1 MSTFMMAVAAPR
13 IKSFFA
19 PVPRLCRHSRAA
31 ALQTKVP
38 SGQRFRLVCT
48 FLTRPLGLFELKAKK
63 SAVLLFQYNFV
74 TPSPSHFREKPYILA
89 ETKGYCLFRKQG
101 NQSREGAHA
110 RFQRSAMSSGVETV
124 QVFILAENRLL
135 REALTRILNKKSDIH
150 VVGASAFSPVV
161 VQEIRSAAPD
171 VLLSDSTAV
180 ALSELQLVSEAR
192 AVVPGLKVVMI
203 GMDAD
208 QETFLRAVR
217 DGVVGY
223 VLKDASAMEV
233 ASAVRSVAS
242 GEAVCPPSLCAA
254 LFNKVS
260 EQLTQPA
267 SFIIRHNLGLTR
279 REQQLV
285 QMIGRGLT
293 NKEIAAQL
301 NLSEQTI
308 KNHIH
313 RMLRKLGASDRL
325 DAVEVCRMPGA
336 VA

>member
-1 MSTFMMAVAAPR
+1 MS
-13 IKSFFA
+13 I
-19 PVPRLCRHSRAA
+19 
-31 ALQTKVP
+31 
-38 SGQRFRLVCT
+38 
-48 FLTRPLGLFELKAKK
+48 
-63 SAVLLFQYNFV
+63 
-74 TPSPSHFREKPYILA
+74 
-89 ETKGYCLFRKQG
+89 
-101 NQSREGAHA
+101 
-110 RFQRSAMSSGVETV
+110 GVETV

-135 REALTRILNKKSDIH
+135 REALARILSKKSDIR
-150 VVGASAFSPVV
+150 VVGASPFSPSVV
-161 VQEIRSAAPD
+161 RDIRATAPD
-171 VLLSDSTAV
+171 VLLSDSAAV
-180 ALSELQLVSEAR
+180 ALSELQLVSEVR
-192 AVVPGLKVVMI
+192 AAVPGLKVVMI

-208 QETFLRAVR
+208 QATFLRAVR

-242 GEAVCPPSLCAA
+242 DEAVCTPTLCRT
-254 LFNKVS
+254 LFEQVS
-260 EQLTQPA
+260 KQVAHPA
-267 SFIIRHNLGLTR
+267 SFAIRHNLGLTR

-285 QMIGRGLT
+285 QMISRGLT

-325 DAVEVCRMPGA
+325 GAVELCRMPGA